1 MPTTACVRLRTLA
14 LVFTLASAF
23 GSNALHAADVFARF
37 DLPDAW
43 ESSFWASANAKKWL
57 DLEPKAIAALVP
69 TQAGVHFCRCPAC
82 DATEADDPLEWSLEK
97 PKTLVCK
104 RCGASL
110 PNDKFPAHQEKKPVP
125 EDVVEVLPG
134 INHKYPYHEVEAD
147 HQRYPGERL
156 YLDAKTDGR
165 ARAFLAKAALYAA
178 VKYREQPPGSKDPRL
193 ARLAAVSLVRFAQV
207 YPAYATHFDQP
218 NSLKFF
224 QAADLKPP
232 YRADYQ
238 TGKWESSG
246 SGNVPLNLV
255 VAYAILRADPAIAE
269 AGRLLKVADPARVIE
284 RDLFRASAEFVRSQ
298 PDDASEAS
306 LPAYRGMLAV
316 GQLLNDA
323 ALIQDALARVDR
335 FAKRGFYHDGFWQQG
350 SLVAHRRVLGRLD
363 SWIEPLTSNDDHTPV
378 DIPLLSLARAA
389 GSAVIADAPP
399 AEVLQAGWGSPA
411 LKPSPRM
418 PRLLG
423 GAGVARLAAGEGDDA
438 VDVELRGLLSFGP
451 LAQQRQ
457 ILKLAVGG
465 KTVLGDL
472 DETIG
477 VPSGFERASASHN
490 TVVVDGLNQRESLA
504 LARIPAPG
512 GNVLFFAADPDFQV
526 VTLDDPNAYP
536 ESVTRYR
543 QTVLVSAV
551 GKSRYALSVFE
562 IQGGL
567 QHDAFFHAAA
577 GSKTRWRLSVPA
589 IPWSE
594 TLLPPGLTFIPKAR
608 VEDAR
613 WFVQAYGEIIARQ
626 RGDLE
631 AAASAS
637 LTGPGS
643 QTVRLHLLG
652 DIPTTAI
659 TGTSPDPSNP
669 SREPGD
675 DSGRATLIVRRR
687 AKDGS
692 TLNSVFVTL
701 FEPIS
706 GRIPPLN
713 RVGRVTS
720 PPGTIV
726 LVIETAEG
734 PEHLVVN
741 LTPGT
746 PCRVTLAD
754 GRILLTD
761 GLVARA
767 TSSGLV
773 LAGGTFADVP
783 GFSVRQR
790 AANGSITGS
799 FRRSSAENQ
808 NRGSFES
815 NTPLPDPDSLKGRVL
830 LIRHGDGTS
839 HGWTVDRV
847 ANLRKSAR
855 IFVREEPGFDIDPG
869 TGEARYY
876 QFPLATAPGPHE
888 FRISR
893 IAR

>member
-1 MPTTACVRLRTLA
+1 MPTTSCASLKPLVLVIILA
-14 LVFTLASAF
+14 VAF
-23 GSNALHAADVFARF
+23 GSNSSGAADVFARF

-43 ESSFWASANAKKWL
+43 ESSFWASANAKKLL
-57 DLEPKAIAALVP
+57 DLEPRAIAALVP
-69 TQAGVHFCRCPAC
+69 IQAGIHFCRCPAC
-82 DATEADDPLEWSLEK
+82 DAPEADDPLEWSLER
-97 PKTLVCK
+97 PQSLHCK
-104 RCGASL
+104 HCGASF
-110 PNDKFPAHQEKKPVP
+110 PNDKFPAHEEKKPVP
-125 EDVVEVLPG
+125 EDVVDVLPG
-134 INHKYPYHEVEAD
+134 ITHKYPYHEVEAD

-156 YLDAKTDGR
+156 YLAAKSDDR
-165 ARAFLAKAALYAA
+165 AREFLAKAALYAA
-178 VKYREQPPGSKDPRL
+178 VKYREQPPGSKDPQL
-193 ARLAAVSLVRFAQV
+193 ARLAAVLLVKFAQV

-224 QAADLKPP
+224 QGADLKPP
-232 YRADYQ
+232 YRAGYQ

-246 SGNVPLNLV
+246 SGNVPLTLV

-269 AGRLLKVADPARVIE
+269 AGRSLGVTDPARLIE

-316 GQLLNDA
+316 GRLLNDS
-323 ALIQDALARVDR
+323 ALIQDSLARVDR
-335 FAKRGFYHDGFWQQG
+335 FTKRGFYHDGLWQQG
-350 SLVAHRRVLGRLD
+350 GLLAHRRVLGRLD
-363 SWIEPLTSNDDHTPV
+363 SWIEPMTSNDDRAPTE
-378 DIPLLSLARAA
+378 IPLLSLARAA
-389 GSAVIADAPP
+389 GSAVITDAPP
-399 AEVLQAGWGSPA
+399 IEVLQAGWASPA
-411 LKPSPRM
+411 LKPSPRT

-423 GAGVARLAAGEGDDA
+423 GAGVARLAVGEGEDS
-438 VDVELRGLLSFGP
+438 VDVELRGLPSFGP
-451 LAQQRQ
+451 LAQHRQ

-472 DETIG
+472 DETNG

-526 VTLDDPNAYP
+526 VTLDDPHAYP

-543 QTVLVSAV
+543 QTVLASAV

-567 QHDAFFHAAA
+567 QHDAFFHAAV
-577 GSKTRWRLSVPA
+577 GSKARWRLSVPST
-589 IPWSE
+589 PWSE
-594 TLLPPGLTFIPKAR
+594 SLLPPGLTFVPTAR

-613 WFVQAYGEIIARQ
+613 WFIQAYGEIIARQ
-626 RGDLE
+626 RGNLE
-631 AAASAS
+631 AAATAS
-637 LTGPGS
+637 LMGPGS
-643 QTVRLHLLG
+643 QGIRLHILG
-652 DIPTTAI
+652 DTPTTAI
-659 TGTSPDPSNP
+659 TGMSPDPSNP
-669 SREPGD
+669 SRDPGD

-701 FEPIS
+701 IEPIS
-706 GRIPPLN
+706 GMVPPLT

-720 PPGTIV
+720 PAGTIV
-726 LVIETAEG
+726 LLIETAEG

-741 LTPGT
+741 LAPGT

-767 TSSGLV
+767 TSNGLV

-790 AANGSITGS
+790 SANGAITGS
-799 FRRSSAENQ
+799 FRRSSAEN
-808 NRGSFES
+808 RGSFET
-815 NTPLPDPDSLKGRVL
+815 NAPLSDPDSLKGRVL

-839 HGWTVDRV
+839 HGWTIDRV

-855 IFVREEPGFDIDPG
+855 IFVREEPGFDIDP
-869 TGEARYY
+869 TSGEARYY

-888 FRISR
+888 FRVAR